1 MPNPKPNQIVVAG
14 ALISGSLLLVAQR
27 ARPPEL
33 AGLWEL
39 PGGKVATGETDAAA
53 LARELHEELGVEV
66 TVGPRIGS
74 DVALTTTTTLR
85 AYRVTQTGGALHP
98 NDHRALRWVG
108 ADDLDDLAWVPADR
122 AWVAELTRTLRTGL
136 AVRQAVESD
145 RADIASVI
153 VEAYRR
159 EFSALSRNMDK
170 ITAALT
176 PAIEIGRFFVADRG
190 GDRGADRDADV
201 IGAIACTDHT
211 GRAMRVRAADWR
223 RHLGLVRGGVA
234 ARILAAQWMSRLDY
248 PAETGYI
255 EFVAVAERAR
265 RQGIA
270 TKLVEG
276 VIAQTPYIDFELEVT
291 DVNVPARDC
300 YRKIGFVDVN
310 RKKEKFGR
318 FKGFHERIYMQ
329 YTR

>member
-1 MPNPKPNQIVVAG
+1 MSNHIVVAG

-39 PGGKVATGETDAAA
+39 PGGKVAAGESDAAA
-53 LARELHEELGVEV
+53 LARELHEELGVDV
-66 TVGPRIGS
+66 TVGPRIGA
-74 DVALTTTTTLR
+74 DVALNETTTLR

-98 NDHRALRWVG
+98 NDHRALRWIG
-108 ADDLDDLAWVPADR
+108 ADELDGLAWVPADR
-122 AWVAELTRTLRTGL
+122 AWVDELALALQTGP
-136 AVRQAVESD
+136 AVRPAVEAD
-145 RADIASVI
+145 RAGIAAVI

-159 EFSALSRNMDK
+159 EFSTLSRNMDNV
-170 ITAALT
+170 TAALT
-176 PAIEIGRFFVADRG
+176 PAIDVDRFFVADR
-190 GDRGADRDADV
+190 RGDV

-211 GRAMRVRAADWR
+211 GRAMRIRAADWR
-223 RHLGLVRGGVA
+223 SHLGFVRGALA
-234 ARILAAQWMSRLDY
+234 ARILAPQWMSQLDY
-248 PAETGYI
+248 PGATGYI

-270 TKLVEG
+270 TRLVEG
-276 VIAQTPYIDFELEVT
+276 VIAQTPYTDFELEVT
-291 DVNVPARDC
+291 DVNMPAREC
-300 YRKIGFVDVN
+300 YRKIGFVDVT

-318 FKGFHERIYMQ
+318 IKGFRERIYMH